1 MGTAIVEAAI
11 GFAIFVPIMLIA
23 LWLVAKRDAPNVFSL
38 LLPTSEIPAAL
49 SGLLLVLVLF
59 AIVLSDGFFSVGDL

>member
-1 MGTAIVEAAI
+1 
-11 GFAIFVPIMLIA
+11 
-23 LWLVAKRDAPNVFSL
+23 
-38 LLPTSEIPAAL
+38 LPVSEIPAAL